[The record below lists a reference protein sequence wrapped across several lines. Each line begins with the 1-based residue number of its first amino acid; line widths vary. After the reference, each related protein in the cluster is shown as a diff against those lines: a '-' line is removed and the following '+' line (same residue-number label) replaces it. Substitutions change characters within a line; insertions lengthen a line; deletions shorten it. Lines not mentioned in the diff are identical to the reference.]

1 MKFQR
6 SNNFIQM
13 FLCISFTSTSWRHV
27 ADDVI
32 QTLPVHAIHSFP
44 MFTLFGMW
52 IAIVQQPDRT
62 CNCGPGEG

>member
-1 MKFQR
+1 MKFQQ

-32 QTLPVHAIHSFP
+32 QTLPVHAIHSFS
-44 MFTLFGMW
+44 MFTLFGM
-52 IAIVQQPDRT
+52 
-62 CNCGPGEG
+62 